1 MNISKLEWL
10 VDERQTVRNLNL
22 FSKKQ
27 MPLKYF
33 LIEDWTTK
41 NCVLT
46 IADRIRLRSLTVE
59 CDIAL
64 DILRFIYYLI
74 RFFLS
79 SLYYEKPIPTIALY
93 LSKLICFY
101 QDNWGWRNNNIFF
114 FTRAI
119 FSPRLSW
126 YEWMSSEA
134 YVVLTIRRTN
144 YWLCSRNPCGLQEG
158 NLTNFKQYIENQ
170 GDC

>member
-1 MNISKLEWL
+1 MSSRWTFRSWNDSPTKGKLCEIWIYL
-10 VDERQTVRNLNL
+10 
-22 FSKKQ
+22 KKIQ

-33 LIEDWTTK
+33 LMEDWTTK

-59 CDIAL
+59 WYSTGHFAL
-64 DILRFIYYLI
+64 YILFNT
-74 RFFLS
+74 FFLS

-126 YEWMSSEA
+126 YEWIA

-144 YWLCSRNPCGLQEG
+144 YWLCSKNPCGLQEG

-170 GDC
+170 GNC

>member
-10 VDERQTVRNLNL
+10 ADERQTVRNLNL

-27 MPLKYF
+27 MALKYL

-59 CDIAL
+59 WYSTGHFAL
-64 DILRFIYYLI
+64 YILFNT
-74 RFFLS
+74 FFLS

-114 FTRAI
+114 SLGPYLVHASVDT
-119 FSPRLSW
+119 
-126 YEWMSSEA
+126 SECQA
-134 YVVLTIRRTN
+134 RHTLCWRFDELIIGCVART
-144 YWLCSRNPCGLQEG
+144 PVA
-158 NLTNFKQYIENQ
+158 FKRVI
-170 GDC
+170 